1 MNKIDKTAAFMF
13 VVTILL
19 FLTIAFQLSCMLSI
33 KGLDERLDKL
43 ETIFENADYVTITE
57 NGSAEVN

>member
-1 MNKIDKTAAFMF
+1 MNRVWMVCVTMALIAAIICNFCSLI
-13 VVTILL
+13 VYGDLNN
-19 FLTIAFQLSCMLSI
+19 
-33 KGLDERLDKL
+33 RLDKL

>member
-1 MNKIDKTAAFMF
+1 MNRVWMVCVTTALIVAIICNFCSLI
-13 VVTILL
+13 VYGDLN
-19 FLTIAFQLSCMLSI
+19 
-33 KGLDERLDKL
+33 ERLDKL

>member
-1 MNKIDKTAAFMF
+1 MNRVWM
-13 VVTILL
+13 VCVTIAL
-19 FLTIAFQLSCMLSI
+19 IAAIICNFCSLIVYGDLNN
-33 KGLDERLDKL
+33 RLDKL